1 MQTKG
6 TPKKPGMT
14 KLVLGVLITAHGWIS
29 SANVSS
35 TISCDL
41 GLGRLAHPEKVFRA
55 IGRVKNGVSKDQ
67 LMGRLKTDDL
77 GWQLSFTPAPIDHI
91 YSELSQTE
99 RRQSVVSSANTQR
112 PLSQPSG
119 WQVQKLANPNEQLK
133 QISKEP

>member
-67 LMGRLKTDDL
+67 LMGQLKTDDL
-77 GWQLSFTPAPIDHI
+77 GWRFNFTGSNLHQF
-91 YSELSQTE
+91 Y
-99 RRQSVVSSANTQR
+99 
-112 PLSQPSG
+112 
-119 WQVQKLANPNEQLK
+119 NE
-133 QISKEP
+133 ISRIH